1 MIHAGFLDRRMWDEQ
16 FNSFG
21 AEGFRVI
28 RYDMRGLGKSD
39 KPKSKYDD
47 ATDLMELLDRVG
59 WNEKSCI
66 IGISSGVVLRSTLPS
81 NTRLGSSV

>member
-1 MIHAGFLDRRMWDEQ
+1 MWDEQ

-59 WNEKSCI
+59 WNEK
-66 IGISSGVVLRSTLPS
+66 LALSTSPMGQCCD
-81 NTRLGSSV
+81 RLCPRIPD